1 MNSLNPTLVNDDALT
16 YNLEDSTP
24 KMVETVD
31 IDEPKTIA
39 PSVAPASSN
48 IKPPSSR
55 LKKKEIPFWTEDPNI
70 LVKPAYIMEFFPVN
84 EMTFNQQLN
93 ATTRTVVVL
102 TAITYLFTQNA
113 RIISIAA
120 MTILAIFLRY
130 YATSKEQCNR
140 NPKNMEGFS
149 NDKYVLNDIDRHSKL
164 YNYKGPVVDVEG
176 DFDETFYKPTPNNP
190 LSNVLIS
197 DYDYNPKKKPAP
209 PSFTK
214 TGTNMIAQNTKDMV
228 QELNPGQPNIEK
240 KLYNDINTNMELEQS
255 LRQFYSTANTTIP
268 NNQAGFAE
276 FCYGS
281 MISAKEGNAVALTR
295 DNPRTILR

>member
-31 IDEPKTIA
+31 IDEPKTTT
-39 PSVAPASSN
+39 PSVAPATSN

-70 LVKPAYIMEFFPVN
+70 LVKPVYIMEFFPVSD
-84 EMTFNQQLN
+84 MTFNQSMN
-93 ATTRTVVVL
+93 AITRTVVAL
-102 TAITYLFTQNA
+102 TVITYLFTHNA
-113 RIISIAA
+113 RIVSIAV
-120 MTILAIFLRY
+120 MTILAIFLLH
-130 YATSKEQCNR
+130 YAKSKEQCER
-140 NPKNMEGFS
+140 KSKNLEGFS
-149 NDKYVLNDIDRHSKL
+149 NDKYVLDELDRHTKL
-164 YNYKGPVVDVEG
+164 FSYQGPIVDIEG
-176 DFDETFYKPTPNNP
+176 NFNETFDKPTPNNP
-190 LSNVLIS
+190 LSNVMIS
-197 DYDYNPKKKPAP
+197 DYDYNPNKKPAP

-214 TGTNMIAQNTKDMV
+214 DGNDAIAQNTKDMV

-276 FCYGS
+276 FCYGN
-281 MISAKEGNAVALTR
+281 MISGKEGNAIALTR
-295 DNPRTILR
+295 DNPRSTLR

>member
-31 IDEPKTIA
+31 IDEPKTTT
-39 PSVAPASSN
+39 PSVAPATSN

-70 LVKPAYIMEFFPVN
+70 LVKPAYIMEFFPVSD
-84 EMTFNQQLN
+84 MTFNQSLN
-93 ATTRTVVVL
+93 AITRTVVVM
-102 TAITYLFTQNA
+102 TVITYLFTRNT
-113 RIISIAA
+113 RILSIAL
-120 MTILAIFLRY
+120 MTILAVFLRY
-130 YATSKEQCNR
+130 YATPKKQCERKSK
-140 NPKNMEGFS
+140 KLEGFS
-149 NDKYVLNDIDRHSKL
+149 NDKYVLDPVDRHKKL
-164 YNYKGPVVDVEG
+164 FSYQGPIVDVEG
-176 DFDETFYKPTPNNP
+176 DFDATFDKPTPDNP
-190 LSNVLIS
+190 LSNVLMS
-197 DYDYNPKKKPAP
+197 DYDYNPNKKPAP

-214 TGTNMIAQNTKDMV
+214 SGNDVIAQNTKDMV
-228 QELNPGQPNIEK
+228 QDLNPGQPNIEK

-276 FCYGS
+276 FCYGD
-281 MISAKEGNAVALTR
+281 MISGKEGNAIALTR
-295 DNPRTILR
+295 DNPRTSLR

>member
-24 KMVETVD
+24 KMVETVE
-31 IDEPKTIA
+31 IDEPKTTT
-39 PSVAPASSN
+39 PSVAPATSS
-48 IKPPSSR
+48 IKPSSSR
-55 LKKKEIPFWTEDPNI
+55 LKKKIIPFWAEDPNI
-70 LVKPAYIMEFFPVN
+70 LVKPVYIMEFFPVSD
-84 EMTFNQQLN
+84 MTFNQSMN
-93 ATTRTVVVL
+93 AITRTVVAL
-102 TAITYLFTQNA
+102 TVITYLFTHNA
-113 RIISIAA
+113 RIVSIAV
-120 MTILAIFLRY
+120 MTILAIFLLH
-130 YATSKEQCNR
+130 YAKSKEQCER
-140 NPKNMEGFS
+140 KSKNLEGFS
-149 NDKYVLNDIDRHSKL
+149 NDKYVLDEVDRHTKL
-164 YNYKGPVVDVEG
+164 FSYQGPIVDIEG
-176 DFDETFYKPTPNNP
+176 NFNETFDKPTPNNP
-190 LSNVLIS
+190 LSNVMIS
-197 DYDYNPKKKPAP
+197 DYDYNPNKKPAP

-214 TGTNMIAQNTKDMV
+214 DGNNAIMQNTKDMV

-295 DNPRTILR
+295 DNPRSTLR

>member
-1 MNSLNPTLVNDDALT
+1 VNDDALT

-93 ATTRTVVVL
+93 AITRTVVVL

-120 MTILAIFLRY
+120 ITILAIFLRY
-130 YATSKEQCNR
+130 YATSKEKCNR
-140 NPKNMEGFS
+140 ITNHMEGFS

-176 DFDETFYKPTPNNP
+176 KFDATFDKPTPNNP

-197 DYDYNPKKKPAP
+197 DYDYNPNKKPAP

-214 TGTNMIAQNTKDMV
+214 DGNNAIMQNTKDMV

-281 MISAKEGNAVALTR
+281 MISAKEGNPIALTR
-295 DNPRTILR
+295 DNQRSTLR